1 MSRRSLI
8 APLLALSL
16 IVLLPAAVRADGEVK
31 ATAGLAAPGSGE
43 ARVARPPLTAEEQ
56 ALLTVQEQNQAQ
68 VEALVKNMTGLPDG
82 PALRALER
90 KIEQVKR
97 EGQVQFLRV
106 KVQFARQRGDLA
118 AAHESERMI
127 ELILNPPP
135 PTPGT
140 IARPEPA
147 RETRKEGGRP

>member
-16 IVLLPAAVRADGEVK
+16 IVLLPAAVRADAEVK
-31 ATAGLAAPGSGE
+31 ATAGQAAPASGE
-43 ARVARPPLTAEEQ
+43 ARVARPPLTAEEK
-56 ALLTVQEQNQAQ
+56 ALLAVQEQNQAQ
-68 VEALVKNMTGLPDG
+68 IEALVKSMAGLPDG

-135 PTPGT
+135 TTPGT
-140 IARPEPA
+140 IARPEPG
-147 RETRKEGGRP
+147 KEGGRP